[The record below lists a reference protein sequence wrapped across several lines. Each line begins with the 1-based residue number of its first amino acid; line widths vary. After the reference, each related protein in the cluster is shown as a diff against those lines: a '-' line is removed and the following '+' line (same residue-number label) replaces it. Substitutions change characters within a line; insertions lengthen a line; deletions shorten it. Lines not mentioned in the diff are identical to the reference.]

1 MLIYLNQNMINTIYP
16 KINNVFF
23 YWDGDISPER
33 KKILDDALY
42 STRYF
47 NPDRDIY
54 LITNSLK
61 QEDFEDR
68 YKILVHTWDDSIYEP
83 IFHLPNITELKNIYN
98 NTHPR
103 ERSDLFRLLLLSQF
117 GGTYVDTDDIA
128 IQTMPSPQRLINAFC
143 ASYDPHTAHYS
154 KVEPD
159 DCIPGRYREYR
170 GYDDIPVFPRNDC
183 MINFLPNNRMI
194 GHILNDKRF
203 HERDKEVYI
212 GDEFSFQRLI
222 LEAIKDNIDQLGE
235 SFNLTLNLLYLFESH
250 VGVASYW
257 DRCWHGGPMC
267 DIWVL
272 EKDDERWSKYKTNKK
287 ESLQVLYDSIRKFPV
302 VSFMW
307 MHDKCGH
314 PEWQL
319 DKLDDDKDYY
329 ISTWI
334 IDAIRS
340 RYRTY

>member
-1 MLIYLNQNMINTIYP
+1 M
-16 KINNVFF
+16 KIDRHIKNVFF

-42 STRYF
+42 STRYM
-47 NPDRDIY
+47 NPSRPIH

-61 QEDFEDR
+61 QEQFEDR
-68 YKILVHTWDDSIYEP
+68 YEILVHTWDDSIYDSLHNVPRYADIKE
-83 IFHLPNITELKNIYN
+83 IYN

-103 ERSDLFRLLLLSQF
+103 ERSDLFRLLLLHKY

-128 IQTMPSPQRLINAFC
+128 IQPMPEPKVLYNSFC

-154 KVEPD
+154 KVTPE
-159 DCIPGRYREYR
+159 DCIPGRHREYE
-170 GYDDIPVFPRNDC
+170 GYDHIPVFPRNDC
-183 MINFLPNNRMI
+183 MVNFSPGNRI
-194 GHILNDKRF
+194 IEEIINDKRF
-203 HERDKEVYI
+203 LDRDKEVYI

-222 LEAIKDNIDQLGE
+222 LEAIKNNLAGLGKQ
-235 SFNLTLNLLYLFESH
+235 FNMTLNLLYLFESH
-250 VGVASYW
+250 VGAASYW

-267 DIWVL
+267 DIWPL
-272 EKDDERWSKYKTNKK
+272 EKDHEEWSNYKTNKT
-287 ESLQVLYDSIRKFPV
+287 ESLQLFHDALRKFPF

-319 DKLDDDKDYY
+319 DKLEDDQDYF

-340 RYRTY
+340 RYRTF

>member
-1 MLIYLNQNMINTIYP
+1 MDRN
-16 KINNVFF
+16 INNVFF

-42 STRYF
+42 STRYM
-47 NPDRDIY
+47 NPDRPIY
-54 LITNSLK
+54 LITNSLENE
-61 QEDFEDR
+61 QFEQR
-68 YKILVHTWDDSIYEP
+68 YKILVHKWDDSIYDP
-83 IFHLPNITELKNIYN
+83 ISSLSNIDQIKEIYN

-103 ERSDLFRLLLLSQF
+103 ERSDLFRLLILSKW

-128 IQTMPSPQRLINAFC
+128 IQPMPKHNLLKNAFC

-159 DCIPGRYREYR
+159 GCIPGKYREYN
-170 GYDDIPVFPRNDC
+170 GYEDIPVFPRNDC
-183 MINFLPNNRMI
+183 MMNFEPNNPI
-194 GHILNDKRF
+194 INDILMDERF
-203 HERDKEVYI
+203 TSRTKEVYI
-212 GDEFSFQRLI
+212 GDEFSFQRLT
-222 LEAIKDNIDQLGE
+222 LEAIKKNIDNLGKT
-235 SFNLTLNLLYLFESH
+235 FNMTLNLLYLFESH

-267 DIWVL
+267 DIWPL
-272 EKDDERWSKYKTNKK
+272 KKDDERWSNYKTNRA
-287 ESLQVLYDSIRKFPV
+287 ESLQLLYDALRKFPY
-302 VSFMW
+302 VSYMW

-319 DKLDDDKDYY
+319 EELEKDKEYF

-340 RYRTY
+340 RYRTF

>member
-1 MLIYLNQNMINTIYP
+1 MDKDIYNI
-16 KINNVFF
+16 FF
-23 YWDGDISPER
+23 YWDGPISPER

-42 STRYF
+42 SARYM
-47 NPDRDIY
+47 NPERPIY

-61 QEDFEDR
+61 DEEFEKR
-68 YKILVHTWDDSIYEP
+68 YKILVREWDDNIYNP
-83 IFHLPNITELKNIYN
+83 ISHLSNIDQIKEIYN

-103 ERSDLFRLLLLSQF
+103 ERSDLFRLLLLSEW

-128 IQTMPSPQRLINAFC
+128 LQKMPSPKTLSNAFC

-159 DCIPGRYREYR
+159 DCIPGSHREYD
-170 GYDDIPVFPRNDC
+170 GYENIPVFPRNDC
-183 MINFLPNNRMI
+183 MMNFMPHNHI
-194 GHILNDKRF
+194 IQEILNDERF
-203 HERDKEVYI
+203 TSRTKEVYI
-212 GDEFSFQRLI
+212 GDEFSFQRLT
-222 LEAIKDNIDQLGE
+222 LEAIKNNIDSLGRN
-235 SFNLTLNLLYLFESH
+235 FHMTLNLLYLFESH

-267 DIWVL
+267 DIWPL
-272 EKDDERWSKYKTNKK
+272 EKDDERWSNYKTGKQ
-287 ESLQVLYDSIRKFPV
+287 ESLQVLYDAIRKFPY
-302 VSFMW
+302 VSYMW

-319 DKLDDDKDYY
+319 DSLNKDEKYF